1 MNTELRFQ
9 LLYVLCFL
17 NRQEHTHITH
27 THIYH
32 SFFCSFRNRSS
43 SSSVVDS
50 LTYYYCC
57 SKSRISKKIINI
69 DKYSFFPCQRVPIYA
84 CIYISFSSFLFLLFF
99 FFFFFLFFS
108 ITNATTV
115 TSDVCVYVCVRACF

>member
-69 DKYSFFPCQRVPIYA
+69 DKYSLFSCSFVTRFQQTRV
-84 CIYISFSSFLFLLFF
+84 YISFT
-99 FFFFFLFFS
+99 LFFS
-108 ITNATTV
+108 LTPFFFSFLIDVVTV
-115 TSDVCVYVCVRACF
+115 TSVVYVCARF